1 MKWVVTILVIALAA
15 AAGFGWK
22 QVADLQREN
31 ARLRGEVATLQANV
45 ESATASRGSEQEA
58 ESRKSQTD
66 AQELLRLRNEVA
78 QLRTRTNEL
87 QKLQAQVQAQSQALA
102 RTGSVAQATNQVPTL
117 TGPTNDHFP
126 RQNWNFAGYA
136 TPEAALVSAIW
147 AMREGKPQVYLDSL
161 SPQEQQRMAQAWQNK
176 SEQEIATKHQG
187 DVANINE
194 LRIVGRQNPSPNQV
208 QLQVN
213 LGDAN
218 RTETVTMENIGG
230 QWKFGGFVRQPQQ

>member
-1 MKWVVTILVIALAA
+1 MKWVVTIVVIALAV
-15 AAGFGWK
+15 AAGFGWR
-22 QVADLQREN
+22 QVANLQREN
-31 ARLRGEVATLQANV
+31 ARLRGEVATLQASV
-45 ESATASRGSEQEA
+45 ESVASTRGSTQEA

-87 QKLQAQVQAQSQALA
+87 QKLHAQVQAQSQALT
-102 RTGSVAQATNQVPTL
+102 RTPSATQPTNPAPTP

-161 SPQEQQRMAQAWQNK
+161 SPQEQQRMAQTWQNK
-176 SEQEIATKHQG
+176 SEQEIAAKHQG

-194 LRIVGRQNPSPNQV
+194 LRIVGRQSPSPNQV

-218 RTETVTMENIGG
+218 RTEIVMMENVGG
-230 QWKFGGFVRQPQQ
+230 QWKVGGFVRQPQQ